1 MKQLLFSLSS
11 LSLVAAACGG
21 VVQRGGGGTAGADDS
36 SGSGSGSGGG
46 SPAGMNA
53 GPGMPV
59 PGKAGAATTP
69 PGAGG
74 KASAFGGAS
83 GVGGGAAA
91 GGAPSFEN
99 VAACK
104 AYCFAYSKICPELG
118 FGDPTACILECT
130 DDLELSSDL
139 CANGKAVAYEC
150 IATAMYQNPGD
161 CGAALTYTSEVC
173 GSATPDVP
181 ACHETCLPSVSGDS
195 TRCHA
200 TAQCGG
206 SNVDLSCYET
216 GSNVAC
222 NCSVDGKVL
231 WKSATNL
238 DFAKS
243 ACLDAD
249 LFRLCAKQLQ

>member
-1 MKQLLFSLSS
+1 M
-11 LSLVAAACGG
+11 
-21 VVQRGGGGTAGADDS
+21 
-36 SGSGSGSGGG
+36 
-46 SPAGMNA
+46 
-53 GPGMPV
+53 
-59 PGKAGAATTP
+59 
-69 PGAGG
+69 PGAVRREVFQ
-74 KASAFGGAS
+74 AQR
-83 GVGGGAAA
+83 AAV
-91 GGAPSFEN
+91 N
-99 VAACK
+99 AA
-104 AYCFAYSKICPELG
+104 
-118 FGDPTACILECT
+118 
-130 DDLELSSDL
+130 
-139 CANGKAVAYEC
+139 
-150 IATAMYQNPGD
+150 
-161 CGAALTYTSEVC
+161 
-173 GSATPDVP
+173 
-181 ACHETCLPSVSGDS
+181 TCLPSVSGDS